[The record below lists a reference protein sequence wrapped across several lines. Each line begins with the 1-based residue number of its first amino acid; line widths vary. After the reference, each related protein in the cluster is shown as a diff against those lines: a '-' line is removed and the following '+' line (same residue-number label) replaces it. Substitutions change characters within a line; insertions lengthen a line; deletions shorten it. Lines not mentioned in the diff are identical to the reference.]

1 MFIFFLLLVIKL
13 AVKTIKA
20 NLAKSEVVKIKS
32 KAKKLS
38 ENIYDT
44 IPVIY
49 SSNKINGKRSH
60 NQANQESISQK
71 LDKTGKLLDTKT
83 QSNKTSKKNKD
94 DLIKHALEVQK
105 SQSKLLDNLDEKT
118 RKRMKTMALQLMI
131 FKKRG

>member
-1 MFIFFLLLVIKL
+1 MFNFLK
-13 AVKTIKA
+13 KTSEKT
-20 NLAKSEVVKIKS
+20 NLS
-32 KAKKLS
+32 
-38 ENIYDT
+38 
-44 IPVIY
+44 

-71 LDKTGKLLDTKT
+71 LDKTAKLLDTKT
-83 QSNKTSKKNKD
+83 QSNKTRKKNKD

-118 RKRMKTMALQLMI
+118 RKRMKAMALQLMI

>member
-1 MFIFFLLLVIKL
+1 MRLEQTTMFNFLK
-13 AVKTIKA
+13 KT
-20 NLAKSEVVKIKS
+20 SEKNT
-32 KAKKLS
+32 LS
-38 ENIYDT
+38 
-44 IPVIY
+44 
-49 SSNKINGKRSH
+49 SSNKINGERSH

-71 LDKTGKLLDTKT
+71 LDKTAKLLDTKT

>member
-1 MFIFFLLLVIKL
+1 LGLEQVTMFNFLK
-13 AVKTIKA
+13 KTSEKT
-20 NLAKSEVVKIKS
+20 NLS
-32 KAKKLS
+32 
-38 ENIYDT
+38 
-44 IPVIY
+44 

-71 LDKTGKLLDTKT
+71 LDKTAKLLDTKT

-131 FKKRG
+131 FKKQG

>member
-1 MFIFFLLLVIKL
+1 MGLEQVTMFNFLK
-13 AVKTIKA
+13 KTSEKT
-20 NLAKSEVVKIKS
+20 NLS
-32 KAKKLS
+32 
-38 ENIYDT
+38 
-44 IPVIY
+44 

>member
-1 MFIFFLLLVIKL
+1 MFNFLK
-13 AVKTIKA
+13 KTSEKT
-20 NLAKSEVVKIKS
+20 NLS
-32 KAKKLS
+32 
-38 ENIYDT
+38 
-44 IPVIY
+44 
-49 SSNKINGKRSH
+49 SSNKINGEPSH

-71 LDKTGKLLDTKT
+71 LDKTAKLLDTKT

>member
-1 MFIFFLLLVIKL
+1 MRLESTTMFNFLK
-13 AVKTIKA
+13 KTSEKT
-20 NLAKSEVVKIKS
+20 NLS
-32 KAKKLS
+32 
-38 ENIYDT
+38 
-44 IPVIY
+44 

-71 LDKTGKLLDTKT
+71 LNKTAKLLDTKT

>member
-1 MFIFFLLLVIKL
+1 MRLEQTTMFNFLK
-13 AVKTIKA
+13 KTSEKT
-20 NLAKSEVVKIKS
+20 NLS
-32 KAKKLS
+32 
-38 ENIYDT
+38 
-44 IPVIY
+44 
-49 SSNKINGKRSH
+49 SSNKVNGERSH
-60 NQANQESISQK
+60 NQANHESISQK
-71 LDKTGKLLDTKT
+71 LNKTAKLLDTKT

>member
-1 MFIFFLLLVIKL
+1 MRLEQVIMFNFLK
-13 AVKTIKA
+13 KTSEKT
-20 NLAKSEVVKIKS
+20 NLS
-32 KAKKLS
+32 
-38 ENIYDT
+38 
-44 IPVIY
+44 

-71 LDKTGKLLDTKT
+71 LDKTAKLLDTKT

-105 SQSKLLDNLDEKT
+105 SQSKLLDNLDEKP
-118 RKRMKTMALQLMI
+118 RKRMKTMALQLII

>member
-1 MFIFFLLLVIKL
+1 MFNFLK
-13 AVKTIKA
+13 KTSEKT
-20 NLAKSEVVKIKS
+20 NLS
-32 KAKKLS
+32 
-38 ENIYDT
+38 
-44 IPVIY
+44 

-71 LDKTGKLLDTKT
+71 LDKTAKLLDTKT
-83 QSNKTSKKNKD
+83 QSDKTSKKNKD

>member
-1 MFIFFLLLVIKL
+1 MFNFLK
-13 AVKTIKA
+13 KTSEKT
-20 NLAKSEVVKIKS
+20 NLS
-32 KAKKLS
+32 
-38 ENIYDT
+38 
-44 IPVIY
+44 
-49 SSNKINGKRSH
+49 SSNKVNGERSH

-71 LDKTGKLLDTKT
+71 LNKTAKLLDTKT

>member
-1 MFIFFLLLVIKL
+1 MRLEQTTMFNFLK
-13 AVKTIKA
+13 KT
-20 NLAKSEVVKIKS
+20 SEKTT
-32 KAKKLS
+32 LS
-38 ENIYDT
+38 
-44 IPVIY
+44 
-49 SSNKINGKRSH
+49 SSNKVNGKRSH

-71 LDKTGKLLDTKT
+71 LNKTAKLLDTKT

>member
-1 MFIFFLLLVIKL
+1 MGLEQVTMFNFLK
-13 AVKTIKA
+13 KT
-20 NLAKSEVVKIKS
+20 SEKTT
-32 KAKKLS
+32 LS
-38 ENIYDT
+38 
-44 IPVIY
+44 
-49 SSNKINGKRSH
+49 SSNKINGERSH

-71 LDKTGKLLDTKT
+71 LDKTAKLLDTKT

>member
-1 MFIFFLLLVIKL
+1 MFNFLK
-13 AVKTIKA
+13 KTSEKT
-20 NLAKSEVVKIKS
+20 NLS
-32 KAKKLS
+32 
-38 ENIYDT
+38 
-44 IPVIY
+44 

-83 QSNKTSKKNKD
+83 QSNKTRKKNKD

-105 SQSKLLDNLDEKT
+105 SQSKLLENLDEKT

>member
-1 MFIFFLLLVIKL
+1 MGLEQVTMFNFLK
-13 AVKTIKA
+13 KTSEKT
-20 NLAKSEVVKIKS
+20 NLS
-32 KAKKLS
+32 
-38 ENIYDT
+38 
-44 IPVIY
+44 

-71 LDKTGKLLDTKT
+71 LDKTAKLLDTKT
-83 QSNKTSKKNKD
+83 QSDKTSKKNKD

>member
-1 MFIFFLLLVIKL
+1 M
-13 AVKTIKA
+13 
-20 NLAKSEVVKIKS
+20 S
-32 KAKKLS
+32 
-38 ENIYDT
+38 
-44 IPVIY
+44 
-49 SSNKINGKRSH
+49 SSNKINGERSH

-71 LDKTGKLLDTKT
+71 LDKTAKLLDTKT

>member
-1 MFIFFLLLVIKL
+1 MINFSK
-13 AVKTIKA
+13 KTSEKT
-20 NLAKSEVVKIKS
+20 NLS
-32 KAKKLS
+32 
-38 ENIYDT
+38 
-44 IPVIY
+44 

-71 LDKTGKLLDTKT
+71 LDKTAKLLDTKT

-118 RKRMKTMALQLMI
+118 RKRMKTLALQLMI

>member
-1 MFIFFLLLVIKL
+1 MRLEQVTMFNFLK
-13 AVKTIKA
+13 KTSEKT
-20 NLAKSEVVKIKS
+20 NLS
-32 KAKKLS
+32 
-38 ENIYDT
+38 
-44 IPVIY
+44 

-71 LDKTGKLLDTKT
+71 LDKTAKLLDTKT
-83 QSNKTSKKNKD
+83 QSNKTRKKNKD

-118 RKRMKTMALQLMI
+118 RKRMKAMALQLMI

>member
-1 MFIFFLLLVIKL
+1 MFNFLKKTSEKTNLLR
-13 AVKTIKA
+13 
-20 NLAKSEVVKIKS
+20 
-32 KAKKLS
+32 
-38 ENIYDT
+38 
-44 IPVIY
+44 
-49 SSNKINGKRSH
+49 SNKINGKRSH

-71 LDKTGKLLDTKT
+71 LDKTAKLLDTKT

>member
-1 MFIFFLLLVIKL
+1 MGLEQVTMFNFLK
-13 AVKTIKA
+13 KT
-20 NLAKSEVVKIKS
+20 SEKNT
-32 KAKKLS
+32 LS
-38 ENIYDT
+38 
-44 IPVIY
+44 
-49 SSNKINGKRSH
+49 SSNKINGERSH

-71 LDKTGKLLDTKT
+71 LDKTAKLLDTKT

>member
-1 MFIFFLLLVIKL
+1 MRLEQTTMFNFLK
-13 AVKTIKA
+13 KTSEKT
-20 NLAKSEVVKIKS
+20 NLS
-32 KAKKLS
+32 
-38 ENIYDT
+38 
-44 IPVIY
+44 
-49 SSNKINGKRSH
+49 SSNKINGERSH

-71 LDKTGKLLDTKT
+71 LDKTAKLLDTKT

>member
-1 MFIFFLLLVIKL
+1 MFNFLK
-13 AVKTIKA
+13 KTSEKT
-20 NLAKSEVVKIKS
+20 NLS
-32 KAKKLS
+32 
-38 ENIYDT
+38 
-44 IPVIY
+44 
-49 SSNKINGKRSH
+49 SSNKVNGERSH

-71 LDKTGKLLDTKT
+71 LNKTAKLLDTKT

-131 FKKRG
+131 FKKQG

>member
-1 MFIFFLLLVIKL
+1 MFNFLK
-13 AVKTIKA
+13 KTSEKT
-20 NLAKSEVVKIKS
+20 NLS
-32 KAKKLS
+32 
-38 ENIYDT
+38 
-44 IPVIY
+44 

-71 LDKTGKLLDTKT
+71 MDKTAKLLDTKT

-131 FKKRG
+131 FKKQG

>member
-1 MFIFFLLLVIKL
+1 MFNFLK
-13 AVKTIKA
+13 KTSEKT
-20 NLAKSEVVKIKS
+20 NLS
-32 KAKKLS
+32 
-38 ENIYDT
+38 
-44 IPVIY
+44 

-71 LDKTGKLLDTKT
+71 LDKTAKLLDTKT
-83 QSNKTSKKNKD
+83 QSNKSSKKNKD

>member
-1 MFIFFLLLVIKL
+1 MRLEQTTMFNFLK
-13 AVKTIKA
+13 KT
-20 NLAKSEVVKIKS
+20 SEKTT
-32 KAKKLS
+32 LS
-38 ENIYDT
+38 
-44 IPVIY
+44 
-49 SSNKINGKRSH
+49 SSNKINGERSH

-71 LDKTGKLLDTKT
+71 LDKTAKLLDTKT

-94 DLIKHALEVQK
+94 NLIKHALEVQK

>member
-1 MFIFFLLLVIKL
+1 MRLEQTTMFNFLK
-13 AVKTIKA
+13 KTSEKT
-20 NLAKSEVVKIKS
+20 NLS
-32 KAKKLS
+32 
-38 ENIYDT
+38 
-44 IPVIY
+44 
-49 SSNKINGKRSH
+49 SSNKVNGERSH

-71 LDKTGKLLDTKT
+71 LNKTAKLLDTKT

>member
-1 MFIFFLLLVIKL
+1 MFNFLK
-13 AVKTIKA
+13 KTSEKT
-20 NLAKSEVVKIKS
+20 NLS
-32 KAKKLS
+32 
-38 ENIYDT
+38 
-44 IPVIY
+44 

-60 NQANQESISQK
+60 NKANQESISQK
-71 LDKTGKLLDTKT
+71 LDKTAKLLDTKT

-105 SQSKLLDNLDEKT
+105 SQSKLLDNLDKKT

>member
-1 MFIFFLLLVIKL
+1 MRLEQVTMFNFLK
-13 AVKTIKA
+13 KTSEKT
-20 NLAKSEVVKIKS
+20 NLS
-32 KAKKLS
+32 
-38 ENIYDT
+38 
-44 IPVIY
+44 

-71 LDKTGKLLDTKT
+71 LDKTAKLLDTKT
-83 QSNKTSKKNKD
+83 QSNKTRKKNKD

>member
-1 MFIFFLLLVIKL
+1 MRLEQTTMFNFLK
-13 AVKTIKA
+13 KTSEKT
-20 NLAKSEVVKIKS
+20 NLS
-32 KAKKLS
+32 
-38 ENIYDT
+38 
-44 IPVIY
+44 
-49 SSNKINGKRSH
+49 SSNKVNGERSH

-71 LDKTGKLLDTKT
+71 LNRTAKLLDTKT

>member
-1 MFIFFLLLVIKL
+1 MGLEQVTMFNFLK
-13 AVKTIKA
+13 KTSEKT
-20 NLAKSEVVKIKS
+20 NLS
-32 KAKKLS
+32 
-38 ENIYDT
+38 
-44 IPVIY
+44 

-83 QSNKTSKKNKD
+83 QSNKTRKKNKD

>member
-1 MFIFFLLLVIKL
+1 MRLEQVTMFNFLK
-13 AVKTIKA
+13 KTSEKT
-20 NLAKSEVVKIKS
+20 NLS
-32 KAKKLS
+32 
-38 ENIYDT
+38 
-44 IPVIY
+44 

-71 LDKTGKLLDTKT
+71 LDKTAKLLDTKT

>member
-1 MFIFFLLLVIKL
+1 MFNFLK
-13 AVKTIKA
+13 KT
-20 NLAKSEVVKIKS
+20 SEKNT
-32 KAKKLS
+32 LS
-38 ENIYDT
+38 
-44 IPVIY
+44 
-49 SSNKINGKRSH
+49 SSNKINGERSH

-71 LDKTGKLLDTKT
+71 LDKTAKLLDTKT

-131 FKKRG
+131 FKKQG

>member
-1 MFIFFLLLVIKL
+1 MK
-13 AVKTIKA
+13 KTSQKT
-20 NLAKSEVVKIKS
+20 NLS
-32 KAKKLS
+32 
-38 ENIYDT
+38 
-44 IPVIY
+44 
-49 SSNKINGKRSH
+49 SSNKMNGERSH
-60 NQANQESISQK
+60 NHSNHESISQK
-71 LDKTGKLLDTKT
+71 LNKTAKLLDTKT

>member
-1 MFIFFLLLVIKL
+1 MFNFLK
-13 AVKTIKA
+13 KT
-20 NLAKSEVVKIKS
+20 SEKNT
-32 KAKKLS
+32 LS
-38 ENIYDT
+38 
-44 IPVIY
+44 
-49 SSNKINGKRSH
+49 SSNKINGERSH

-71 LDKTGKLLDTKT
+71 LDKTAKLLDTKT